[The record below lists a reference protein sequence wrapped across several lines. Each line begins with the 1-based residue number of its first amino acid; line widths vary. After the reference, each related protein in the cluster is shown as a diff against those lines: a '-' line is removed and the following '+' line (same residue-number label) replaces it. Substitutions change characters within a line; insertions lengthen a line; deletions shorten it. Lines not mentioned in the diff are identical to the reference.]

1 MRTIACLGMATGLFG
16 FVLVAHD
23 GGWKQMRRVKRDE
36 DEYKWTQEEMVE
48 GEALERRALEL
59 PPLSQE
65 EEEKEESNP
74 NQQLN

>member
-1 MRTIACLGMATGLFG
+1 
-16 FVLVAHD
+16 
-23 GGWKQMRRVKRDE
+23 MRRVKRDE